1 MNSDIVNSIFQLIGT
16 YFTWANA
23 FKLYKDKSLKGFYW
37 PNKLFF
43 TFWGLWNIFYF
54 FNLSQP
60 FSFIASMALV
70 SGDILWI
77 IFLFKYRKNLG
88 DKNV

>member
-1 MNSDIVNSIFQLIGT
+1 MMNSDIVNSIFQLIGT

-43 TFWGLWNIFYF
+43 TLWGPWNILFYL
-54 FNLSQP
+54 NLNQT
-60 FSFIASMALV
+60 FSFVASILLV
-70 SGDILWI
+70 SE
-77 IFLFKYRKNLG
+77 IFYG
-88 DKNV
+88 